1 MWTKKT
7 TLAALLSIAR
17 FWPGVEAKHI
27 RRELTSKSAKTAK
40 TVCLE
45 FGLETDVV
53 AAGSP
58 DPIGAAGKTG
68 VGGCLASPPSAPC
81 CAEATACYLP
91 PTYPFDITNA
101 GCLTYLECLQDPA
114 NGPVLVGDWWLQR
127 DVFNGEMF
135 FEEDAVCGRISST
148 ELNSRTRFELWNDFD
163 LGKDLGLFKKFTV
176 DYDVRSATAN
186 NNGYLNMY
194 LRVEANTEYYDCRL
208 DFLIPDAVGTGTL
221 VVTLDTEGTAVPRL
235 RSGVNPNAGTSCNN
249 AVTTLRA
256 YLAANPD
263 AVMGVGNGE
272 LYTFA
277 LNTGSTNENNS
288 GQEVC
293 WSNASVQRYDEST
306 GEIIVTSYEFTI
318 L

>member
-1 MWTKKT
+1 
-7 TLAALLSIAR
+7 
-17 FWPGVEAKHI
+17 
-27 RRELTSKSAKTAK
+27 
-40 TVCLE
+40 
-45 FGLETDVV
+45 
-53 AAGSP
+53 
-58 DPIGAAGKTG
+58 
-68 VGGCLASPPSAPC
+68 
-81 CAEATACYLP
+81 
-91 PTYPFDITNA
+91 
-101 GCLTYLECLQDPA
+101 
-114 NGPVLVGDWWLQR
+114 VGDWWLQR